1 MKIILDSKKENIEL
15 GDVLISDKG
24 KYLVVGIDS
33 EYNDYPIQILDL
45 ETMKAVNGY
54 RELDI
59 LNNVR
64 CIVDR
69 EPIIRVIKSKNLV
82 IKEEI

>member
-1 MKIILDSKKENIEL
+1 MKIILGNKKENIEL

-24 KYLVVGIDS
+24 KYLVADVGGTYTDF
-33 EYNDYPIQILDL
+33 PISIIDL

-59 LNNVR
+59 LNNER
-64 CIVDR
+64 CIVYG